1 MNEELKSRGKYELFT
16 TEDGKEVINFDNMA
30 YYSFSEEDNEEYM
43 TSTDPDPDK
52 FSSKATG
59 SYYFKGAKNEEDLRS
74 TLYLEDGAEFR
85 KFELPEGLPTKRNE
99 PKKKVVRS
107 KDRFEKEEVLKKIQN

>member
-1 MNEELKSRGKYELFT
+1 MNGELKSEGKYELFT

-30 YYSFSEEDNEEYM
+30 YYSFSKENDGEYM
-43 TSTDPDPDK
+43 ASTDPDPDK

-59 SYYFKGAKNEEDLRS
+59 SYYFTGAKDEEDPRS
-74 TLYLEDGAEFR
+74 TLYLEDGPEFR
-85 KFELPEGLPTKRNE
+85 QVELPEGLPTRRNE

-107 KDRFEKEEVLKKIQN
+107 KDRLGKEEVLKKIQS